1 MAGMQKVH
9 VIKNLNSKVSW
20 VEKNLKINKW
30 GGTLI
35 KDPRV
40 HFLMGQKMLPQV
52 HVKLKHG

>member
-1 MAGMQKVH
+1 MQKVN

-30 GGTLI
+30 GGGTLI

>member
-30 GGTLI
+30 ERL
-35 KDPRV
+35 
-40 HFLMGQKMLPQV
+40 
-52 HVKLKHG
+52 LKTREYTF